1 MNQSIAPTAAQPAN
15 RQTRDVHSWLLL
27 GCATL
32 LAALHFVSAF
42 AARAPDS
49 ALPMAPFIALVML
62 LTPALGAW
70 QGRGRSGFWYA
81 LLSTLFVAHAFV
93 VAANQATQGFGF
105 ALLAASLLL
114 FIEACAYARHR
125 GLAAH

>member
-1 MNQSIAPTAAQPAN
+1 MNQPGAPTGMQSAH
-15 RQTRDVHSWLLL
+15 RQARDAHTWLLL

-32 LAALHFVSAF
+32 LAALHFASAF
-42 AARAPDS
+42 AHQPPGSAFPIAPV
-49 ALPMAPFIALVML
+49 IALVLL
-62 LTPALGAW
+62 LTPAVGAW

-93 VAANQATQGFGF
+93 VAATHATQAFGF
-105 ALLAASLLL
+105 ALLAASLML

-125 GLAAH
+125 GLAAG